1 MKHKKILKIDNY
13 KLFLYTLVLF
23 MFFSFFMISYVWSKN
38 YKIITLTNIL
48 ISKPKILNDAIY
60 KEALGDIEGID
71 LNLKNL
77 KQITSSL
84 EEHPYVEAVRASY
97 RYPNTLKVEILERE
111 PIAILNSD
119 PIVMLD
125 KNGYV
130 LPNINNQNR
139 FSLPIMSNY
148 NTEMELYPI
157 GKKVLSVK
165 AKQSIEWISLIQNN
179 YPFLYNN
186 LSEIRLQSGE
196 NIELIL
202 LDEPTKILMGNTR
215 FNDKIEILKEFKI
228 NLNPY
233 KRLTDFSYLDMRYKN
248 QVIGKPRS
256 L

>member
-1 MKHKKILKIDNY
+1 MKRKNNFQIDHY

-23 MFFSFFMISYVWSKN
+23 MFFSLFIISFEWSQN
-38 YKIITLTNIL
+38 YQKLSISNIL
-48 ISKPKILNDAIY
+48 ISKPKILNESVY
-60 KEALGDIEGID
+60 KKALGDIKGLKIN
-71 LNLKNL
+71 LINLK
-77 KQITSSL
+77 KIIDSL
-84 EEHPYVEAVRASY
+84 EDHPYVEAVRASY

-119 PIVMLD
+119 PILMLD

-130 LPNINNQNR
+130 LPDINNSNH
-139 FSLPIMSNY
+139 FSLPVMSNY

-157 GKKVLSVK
+157 GEKVLSVK
-165 AKQSIEWISLIQNN
+165 AKQSIEWLSLIQNN
-179 YPFLYNN
+179 YQFLYNN
-186 LSEIRLQSGE
+186 LSEIRLLSGE

-215 FNDKIEILKEFKI
+215 FQDKIEILKEFKI

-248 QVIGKPRS
+248 QIIGKPRNS
-256 L
+256 

>member
-1 MKHKKILKIDNY
+1 
-13 KLFLYTLVLF
+13 
-23 MFFSFFMISYVWSKN
+23 
-38 YKIITLTNIL
+38 
-48 ISKPKILNDAIY
+48 
-60 KEALGDIEGID
+60 
-71 LNLKNL
+71 
-77 KQITSSL
+77 
-84 EEHPYVEAVRASY
+84 
-97 RYPNTLKVEILERE
+97 
-111 PIAILNSD
+111 
-119 PIVMLD
+119 MLD

-130 LPNINNQNR
+130 LPNIINPNHL
-139 FSLPIMSNY
+139 SLPIMSNY

-157 GKKVLSVK
+157 GEKVLSIK

-179 YPFLYNN
+179 YQFLYNN

-215 FNDKIEILKEFKI
+215 FNEKIEILKEFKI

-248 QVIGKPRS
+248 QIIAKPRS

>member
-1 MKHKKILKIDNY
+1 MKRKNNFQIDHY

-23 MFFSFFMISYVWSKN
+23 MFFSLFIISFEWSQN
-38 YKIITLTNIL
+38 YQKLSISNIL
-48 ISKPKILNDAIY
+48 ISKPKILNESVY
-60 KEALGDIEGID
+60 KKALGDIKGLKIN
-71 LNLKNL
+71 LMNLK
-77 KQITSSL
+77 KIIDSL
-84 EEHPYVEAVRASY
+84 EDHPYVEAVRASY

-119 PIVMLD
+119 PILMLD

-130 LPNINNQNR
+130 LPDINNSNH
-139 FSLPIMSNY
+139 FSLPVMSNY

-157 GKKVLSVK
+157 GEKVLSVK
-165 AKQSIEWISLIQNN
+165 AKQSIEWLSLIQSN
-179 YPFLYNN
+179 YQFLYNN
-186 LSEIRLQSGE
+186 LSEIRLLSGE

-215 FNDKIEILKEFKI
+215 FQDKIEILKEFKI

-248 QVIGKPRS
+248 QIIGKPRNS
-256 L
+256 